1 MRGCSRHQGYPE
13 RCEDAA
19 ATRGTQRDAED
30 AAVPRGTQRD
40 AEDVAASRSTGAA
53 DILTRAKAAKTNE
66 DLFLEGVSETLLCPS
81 AGLLR
86 AMAGPS

>member
-30 AAVPRGTQRD
+30 A
-40 AEDVAASRSTGAA
+40 AASRSTGAA

-86 AMAGPS
+86 AMAWPS

>member
-1 MRGCSRHQGYPE
+1 MRGCSRHQWYPE